1 MTVRTLEI
9 NCMTLYLT
17 LESVSWPKP
26 RWYVAGAKPTVW
38 LLLASWSLLM
48 LRHPG
53 SSFFLPGESEAQ
65 RRTACE
71 EAVF

>member
-26 RWYVAGAKPTVW
+26 RWYVAGANPTVW
-38 LLLASWSLLM
+38 LLSASRSILV
-48 LRHPG
+48 LRH
-53 SSFFLPGESEAQ
+53 
-65 RRTACE
+65 
-71 EAVF
+71 